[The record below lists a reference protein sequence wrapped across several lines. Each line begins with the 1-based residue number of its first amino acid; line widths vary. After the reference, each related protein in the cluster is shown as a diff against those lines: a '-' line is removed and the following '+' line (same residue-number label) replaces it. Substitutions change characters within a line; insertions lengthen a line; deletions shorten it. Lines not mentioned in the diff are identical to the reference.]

1 MFVSNPWQA
10 CLFLKGKVGGMDLE
24 YRSDVGEGLGGGER
38 RDTAVVL
45 YEDLKERLHVV
56 GQGGPW
62 RHFPTKILS

>member
-1 MFVSNPWQA
+1 
-10 CLFLKGKVGGMDLE
+10 MDLE

-45 YEDLKERLHVV
+45 YEDLKERLQVV